1 MQNYH
6 IVSILAAFK
15 NRSIN
20 IIIPKE
26 PKIGE
31 PVTLWIDG
39 FKTFPIYFVLDG
51 LVHAIPR

>member
-6 IVSILAAFK
+6 IVILAAFK

-31 PVTLWIDG
+31 PVALWIDG